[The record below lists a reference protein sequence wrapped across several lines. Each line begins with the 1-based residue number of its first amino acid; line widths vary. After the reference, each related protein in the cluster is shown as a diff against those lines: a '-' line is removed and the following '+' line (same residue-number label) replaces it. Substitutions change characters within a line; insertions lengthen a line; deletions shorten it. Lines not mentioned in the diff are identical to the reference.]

1 MHKERNVKTKASAF
15 TRVEKVCMRVIG
27 VERLNMQLYLF
38 YWMLCMCECLCVGAR
53 HEISSQQRYQG
64 NCSESD
70 RGGKLF
76 VSFTSE
82 FLSVNSLDQN
92 CLLFGSH
99 RRPFKSHLSQRRVRV
114 GVIHKYTQHQVRN
127 RIGNTLKSCRHRG
140 HHIKI
145 HVPVDCVLATCP
157 HGDVYSFKMI
167 NKKQPWPETE
177 VNVFCAPVNNL

>member
-99 RRPFKSHLSQRRVRV
+99 QRPFKSHLSQRRVRV
-114 GVIHKYTQHQVRN
+114 GVIHKYTQPTSGQEPHWKR
-127 RIGNTLKSCRHRG
+127 
-140 HHIKI
+140 IKI
-145 HVPVDCVLATCP
+145 MQAQRASHKNSCTC
-157 HGDVYSFKMI
+157 
-167 NKKQPWPETE
+167 WLCTC
-177 VNVFCAPVNNL
+177 NVSTWWCIFI